1 MDQAATTDS
10 ASLCVSSLTVPSPN
24 NWKIG
29 AAGSRES
36 RRSPRRASLRRA
48 RHCERRACP
57 RLTGAPHQP
66 TRIIK

>member
-36 RRSPRRASLRRA
+36 
-48 RHCERRACP
+48 
-57 RLTGAPHQP
+57 
-66 TRIIK
+66 

>member
-1 MDQAATTDS
+1 MDQAATTDVGNS
-10 ASLCVSSLTVPSPN
+10 VRVVLTVPSPN

-48 RHCERRACP
+48 RHCER
-57 RLTGAPHQP
+57 
-66 TRIIK
+66 